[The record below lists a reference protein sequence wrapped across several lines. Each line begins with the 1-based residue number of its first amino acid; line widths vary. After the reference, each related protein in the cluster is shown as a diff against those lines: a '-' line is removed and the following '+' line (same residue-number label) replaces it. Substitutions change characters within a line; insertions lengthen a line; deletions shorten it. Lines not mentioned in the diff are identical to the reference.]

1 MNANIQVRRRLV
13 ALAAV
18 AAAFAGCTT
27 QFEAESSIPT
37 PLVEKIPVVVGVYLS
52 PEFRTR
58 VYNEDRE
65 GGDYN
70 ISIGKAQSEGF
81 MRLMDALF
89 EQAIP
94 VDAPDAGARTDPRIR
109 GVIEPVLEDFAFVT
123 PSDSGSGA
131 YAVSLRYKV
140 TGYRPDGQVVDSW
153 TFTGY
158 GAAKNEGLLPSG
170 DEALRKA
177 VRLALRDAGAKLATE
192 LRDQAVVRGLLPASD
207 AAPVQVEVTP
217 PP

>member
-1 MNANIQVRRRLV
+1 MNTHTTVIRWMA
-13 ALAAV
+13 ALG
-18 AAAFAGCTT
+18 AAFALVGCTT

-52 PEFRTR
+52 PEFRTK
-58 VYNEDRE
+58 VYTEDRE

-81 MRLMDALF
+81 IRLMDALF
-89 EQAIP
+89 VQAIP
-94 VDAPDAGARTDPRIR
+94 VDATDAGARTDPRIR
-109 GVIEPVLEDFAFVT
+109 GVLEPVLEDFAFVT
-123 PSDSGSGA
+123 PTDSGTGA

-140 TGYRPDGQVVDSW
+140 TGYRPDGQLVDSW

-192 LRDQAVVRGLLPASD
+192 LRDQAVVRGLLPSTE
-207 AAPVQVEVTP
+207 AAPAQVEVTP
-217 PP
+217 QP

>member
-1 MNANIQVRRRLV
+1 MNTTPTAVRLLAVLGASLV
-13 ALAAV
+13 AL
-18 AAAFAGCTT
+18 AGCTT

-37 PLVEKIPVVVGVYLS
+37 PLVEKIPIVVGVYLS
-52 PEFRTR
+52 PDFHTR
-58 VYNEDRE
+58 VYNEERQ
-65 GGDYN
+65 GGDYT
-70 ISIGKAQSEGF
+70 IAIGKAQSEGF

-94 VDAPDAGARTDPRIR
+94 VDATDAGARTDPRIR

-123 PSDSGSGA
+123 PAESGTGA

-140 TGYRPDGQVVDSW
+140 TGYRPDGQIVDSW

-158 GAAKNEGLLPSG
+158 GAAQNEGLLPGG
-170 DEALRKA
+170 DEPMRKA

-192 LRDQAVVRGLLPASD
+192 LRDQAVVRGLMPSSG
-207 AAPVQVEVTP
+207 AAPAPVEVTP